1 MLPEFGKFS
10 FKIMQLLLQCF
21 ILADWILF
29 ILADWILYILVNDK
43 GMKMTHTASE
53 SKKNTHTHTGIK
65 ITFSCITALTL

>member
-10 FKIMQLLLQCF
+10 FKIMQLLLQFF

-53 SKKNTHTHTGIK
+53 ITKKTHTHTQVSK
-65 ITFSCITALTL
+65 LPLAALQH